1 MSARLIVVGGG
12 VRSGKSA
19 FALELAR
26 RLGTRRSFIAT
37 AQAFD
42 AEMRARIDRHVAERG
57 AEFQTI
63 EEPLALAPALA
74 RADAEVV
81 VVDCLTLWLS
91 NLLLRAPQPDLAP
104 LEAEIDALA
113 EQLKRR
119 RQHVVV
125 VTNEVGLGVVPES
138 ALGRMFRDLAGRA
151 HQRVCAIADEI
162 YLGALGCM
170 LRLKPAPVALVSP
183 GPE

>member
-1 MSARLIVVGGG
+1 MTARLIVVGGG

-26 RLGTRRSFIAT
+26 GLGVRRVFVAT

-42 AEMRARIDRHVAERG
+42 DEMRERIARHVGERG

-63 EEPLALAPALA
+63 EEPLALTSLLV
-74 RADAEVV
+74 RVDADVV
-81 VVDCLTLWLS
+81 LIDCLTLWLS
-91 NLLLRAPQPDLAP
+91 NLLLRDAAPDLRA
-104 LEAEIDALA
+104 LEAEVDAFA
-113 EQLKRR
+113 EQLRR
-119 RQHVVV
+119 RTQHVVV

-138 ALGRMFRDLAGRA
+138 KLGRMFRDLAGRA
-151 HQRVCAIADEI
+151 HQRLCASADEI

-170 LRLKPAPVALVSP
+170 LRLKPAPVELVQPRS
-183 GPE
+183 E